1 MRTHPFVT
9 FLSGLAMI
17 FSFFFFFYMWDNPQ
31 KYMAILL
38 PLSFV
43 GMGGIIL
50 YLIITYIK

>member
-17 FSFFFFFYMWDNPQ
+17 FSFFFFFYMWNNPQ
-31 KYMAILL
+31 KYIAILL

-43 GMGGIIL
+43 GMGGIML